1 MIAGIGAD
9 IVEVPRM
16 ADLLA
21 RYGERFV
28 RRVLAEAEWD
38 GFRPA
43 PTGVA
48 TSPAFPAKE
57 AFAKALGTGLRY
69 PVSLSRISITND
81 ALGKPTLGLDP
92 TLSNMCWVAV
102 SQADTSLS
110 AMSAASLARSWSSK
124 AGLHETATPKHGAGH
139 ARHCWNQTDR

>member
-1 MIAGIGAD
+1 VIAGIGAD

-28 RRVLAEAEWD
+28 RRVLAEPEWD
-38 GFRPA
+38 GFR
-43 PTGVA
+43 
-48 TSPAFPAKE
+48 TSPNRCTYLAGRFAAKE
-57 AFAKALGTGLRY
+57 AFAKALGTGLRH

-92 TLSNMCWVAV
+92 TLEQYVLGRGITGRHLTLSHERSVACAFV
-102 SQADTSLS
+102 VLEGRPA
-110 AMSAASLARSWSSK
+110 
-124 AGLHETATPKHGAGH
+124 
-139 ARHCWNQTDR
+139 